1 MAVLTRSKS
10 TVYGLETSLTTLQTN
25 IDNEAT
31 ARSTKDTALQ
41 TEVDASQV
49 GAGLATDGAYV
60 VNGASNYIAAAV
72 SLGDADVKLDAA
84 IKAADDR
91 AKDAEGALSGLTT
104 TAKSNIV
111 ASINEVVA
119 SLAAEVSTLE
129 GADAAIEGRLDVI
142 EGDASTVGSI
152 AKALADANSYADS
165 LNASASSD
173 ITTIEGRLDI
183 IEGDSTVEGSMA
195 KAISDVINAA
205 PEALNTL
212 KEIADYIN
220 VDPDTDVLSAITNKI
235 TDAKNELKGSV
246 TAAFDTLEEVEDAI
260 NVLNGDVSTVGSVA
274 KAVADAKSDI
284 EAAAT
289 TEHNARVAEEGR
301 IEGLLDDEI
310 ADRESEV
317 TRLEGL
323 ITAEETRAI
332 AAEGTKLVKAN
343 NLSDLTN
350 VATARTNLGVY
361 SKSEVDSAITVGGAI
376 FYTEGL
382 SVAADKITLTHTPKN
397 GMIFNFAT
405 VRHTDDLFVSYD
417 IPVTLVSGK
426 EYQLHPNT
434 TGQFDGKAV
443 TVQYP
448 YTAE

>member
-25 IDNEAT
+25 IDNEAA

-49 GAGLATDGAYV
+49 GAGLAADGAYV
-60 VNGASNYIAAAV
+60 VNGSSNYIAAAV

-91 AKDAEGALSGLTT
+91 AKGVEGTLSELTT
-104 TAKSNIV
+104 AAKSNIV

-119 SLAAEVSTLE
+119 SFAEKVSELE
-129 GADAAIEGRLDVI
+129 DVDLGLSGRLDVV

-173 ITTIEGRLDI
+173 ITAIEGRLDI

-246 TAAFDTLEEVEDAI
+246 SEAFDTLEEVEDAI

-274 KAVADAKSDI
+274 KSVADAKSAI
-284 EAAAT
+284 EAAAA

-301 IEGLLDDEI
+301 IEGLLEDEI

-350 VATARTNLGVY
+350 VATARTNISVY
-361 SKSEVDSAITVGGAI
+361 SKAEVDSAITVGGAI

-405 VRHTDDLFVSYD
+405 VRHTDELFVSYD

>member
-25 IDNEAT
+25 INNEAT

-49 GAGLATDGAYV
+49 GAGLAADGAYV

-72 SLGDADVKLDAA
+72 SLGNADVKLDAA
-84 IKAADDR
+84 IKTADDR
-91 AKDAEGALSGLTT
+91 AKGVEGALSGLTT

-129 GADAAIEGRLDVI
+129 DADLELSGRLDV
-142 EGDASTVGSI
+142 V
-152 AKALADANSYADS
+152 
-165 LNASASSD
+165 
-173 ITTIEGRLDI
+173 
-183 IEGDSTVEGSMA
+183 EGDSTVVGSVAKALFDAKAYADTLDSDAGLVSDGLVDRLDILEGDSTVVGSVA
-195 KAISDVINAA
+195 KAIADVIAVA

-212 KEIADYIN
+212 KEIADYID
-220 VDPDTDVLSAITNKI
+220 VGDKGDTVLDAIVTQISN
-235 TDAKNELKGSV
+235 AKDELKGSV
-246 TAAFDTLEEVEDAI
+246 TTAFDTLGEIESII
-260 NVLNGDVSTVGSVA
+260 NIINGSAAGSIT
-274 KAVADAKSDI
+274 KAVGDAKT
-284 EAAAT
+284 ELETAAS
-289 TEHNARVAEEGR
+289 TEHTARLAEESR
-301 IEGLLDDEI
+301 IEGKVTDEATLRGTEI
-310 ADRESEV
+310 
-317 TRLEGL
+317 TRVEGL
-323 ITAEETRAI
+323 VADEKTRAET
-332 AAEGTKLVKAN
+332 AEGTLVVKSN

-350 VATARTNLGVY
+350 VATARTNISVY
-361 SKSEVDSAITVGGAI
+361 SKAEVDSAITIGGAI

-382 SVAADKITLTHTPKN
+382 SVADDKITLTHTPKN

>member
-1 MAVLTRSKS
+1 M
-10 TVYGLETSLTTLQTN
+10 
-25 IDNEAT
+25 
-31 ARSTKDTALQ
+31 
-41 TEVDASQV
+41 
-49 GAGLATDGAYV
+49 
-60 VNGASNYIAAAV
+60 
-72 SLGDADVKLDAA
+72 
-84 IKAADDR
+84 
-91 AKDAEGALSGLTT
+91 
-104 TAKSNIV
+104 
-111 ASINEVVA
+111 
-119 SLAAEVSTLE
+119 
-129 GADAAIEGRLDVI
+129 
-142 EGDASTVGSI
+142 
-152 AKALADANSYADS
+152 
-165 LNASASSD
+165 
-173 ITTIEGRLDI
+173 
-183 IEGDSTVEGSMA
+183 
-195 KAISDVINAA
+195 
-205 PEALNTL
+205 
-212 KEIADYIN
+212 
-220 VDPDTDVLSAITNKI
+220 
-235 TDAKNELKGSV
+235 
-246 TAAFDTLEEVEDAI
+246 
-260 NVLNGDVSTVGSVA
+260 
-274 KAVADAKSDI
+274 
-284 EAAAT
+284 
-289 TEHNARVAEEGR
+289 
-301 IEGLLDDEI
+301 DDEI

-405 VRHTDDLFVSYD
+405 VRHTDELFVSYD

-443 TVQYP
+443 IVQYP